1 MKNLGLILVLAGLWW
16 PPVLAQGNHPPFVS
30 RGNNRVSTF
39 LRKTLAQRS
48 KDITDAAAQMPAD
61 KYGFKAPP
69 DDITFGYLTLHV
81 ADGNYLFC
89 SFIGGVAAPQLP
101 KLSESEPKQK
111 LIDRM
116 KASFNFCSTAFAN
129 LDDSRM
135 SEVLTIGEAKMSRS
149 MAVLT
154 LAGSWATHY
163 DLQQKY
169 LQLNGYATPTAK

>member
-1 MKNLGLILVLAGLWW
+1 MKTVRWILLVLAGFCC
-16 PPVLAQGNHPPFVS
+16 PTAMPQVTNSPVVATG
-30 RGNNRVSTF
+30 GNRVSVF

-48 KDITDAAAQMPAD
+48 KELVEAAAEMPAE

-69 DDITFGYLTLHV
+69 DDVTFGYLTLHI

-89 SFIGGVAAPQLP
+89 SAIGGVAAPQLP

-116 KASFNFCSTAFAN
+116 KASFNFCSTAFAS

-149 MAVLT
+149 
-154 LAGSWATHY
+154 
-163 DLQQKY
+163 
-169 LQLNGYATPTAK
+169 